1 MSVSRSCPWCGGPI
15 NGKRESPAARD
26 AAPVPVTA
34 DAPAATPLLWW
45 LLLYFLA
52 VTGVGV
58 FFSHF
63 GGTQH
68 RRLCSPLN
76 DGGLPA
82 VVGHPPHRPIGGLI

>member
-1 MSVSRSCPWCGGPI
+1 MMTFPCPWCGTPTVCAHC
-15 NGKRESPAARD
+15 ESPAARD

-63 GGTQH
+63 GGISTDGFVA
-68 RRLCSPLN
+68 LSMMVAFPLWWAI
-76 DGGLPA
+76 LRIA
-82 VVGHPPHRPIGGLI
+82 RSGGLI